1 MPGAPACV
9 IEVREQGK
17 RFKRSL
23 LTDDGFDGLNHQT
36 SFAPAGSDWE
46 TLRLPLADVR
56 PTFRG
61 RELPGAVA
69 LGSERILQ
77 IGLMIV
83 RRKGGPFTLNIRRIG
98 LV

>member
-17 RFKRSL
+17 PFKRSL
-23 LTDDGFDGLNHQT
+23 LTDDGFDGLDHWA
-36 SFAPAGSDWE
+36 SFAPAGSGWE
-46 TLRLPLADVR
+46 TLRLPLADFR
-56 PTFRG
+56 STFRG
-61 RELPGAVA
+61 REVPGATA
-69 LGSERILQ
+69 LGPARILQ
-77 IGLMIV
+77 IGLMIA